1 MTPDIENPRLIG
13 NIAIDSGQAIIGDP
27 AYLSEWELWDNNNE
41 QFDFSDDQIG
51 KYSYLGASATTLK
64 NQYGELGFGKAV
76 AFNTGYGDG
85 VYPVYAILDKET
97 NRVAQIIVDFMP
109 SDNDDYDGTEG
120 AILGEE

>member
-13 NIAIDSGQAIIGDP
+13 NIAIDRGQAIIGDP

-41 QFDFSDDQIG
+41 EFDFSDDQIG

>member
-41 QFDFSDDQIG
+41 EFDFSDDQIG